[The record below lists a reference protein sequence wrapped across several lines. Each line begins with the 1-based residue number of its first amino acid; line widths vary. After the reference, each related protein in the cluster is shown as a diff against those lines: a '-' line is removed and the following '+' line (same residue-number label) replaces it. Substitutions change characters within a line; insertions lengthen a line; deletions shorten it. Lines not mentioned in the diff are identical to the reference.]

1 MAHRIFLTCFVSIA
15 MVLAVVPT
23 YSYATNIELR
33 AYINDSCIIADEP
46 FLVPAG
52 ADDASARM
60 APVFGV
66 FAAKLANALISGI
79 IEGASGGL
87 NKRGARKDTEYVTA
101 NNVNLFAADLSG
113 EPRVRINPQFGCA
126 TIVAGEIQ
134 PSAYDCTAE
143 YIPREVS
150 EEFLNRPQSE
160 WVTTRTDNSVE
171 NILKRANVCVLGDVR
186 SVFEA
191 RIVLSDDNT
200 AYRVDSA
207 GYKLNRLLDTKSKSA
222 KRNLFYTME
231 VVEPSPD
238 GDGRVITMTL
248 VDLGEVSA
256 GASSLGDIAL
266 SSDWLSLPEIP
277 TPVRQDFQTDTAVH
291 QEVYGKI
298 AALERVVARDSRYL
312 AGIEERAKTVEPEIR
327 SALQN
332 EITSVQIRLV
342 TSESMLEALRGEYQ
356 DLSDVDAQYM
366 PVTIRF
372 GITETRSES
381 KAMKQIAAAIE
392 ANSEMLANSA
402 AGMVGIDRSL
412 DSAFGD
418 SDIDALRADYFDA
431 IVALEIESPEPTDNA
446 EKLQTDLE
454 MAKQAYNV
462 ALIEAGLSPVE

>member
-1 MAHRIFLTCFVSIA
+1 MTHRIFLTYFISVA
-15 MVLAVVPT
+15 MVLAAVPT
-23 YSYATNIELR
+23 YSYAANIESR

-46 FLVPAG
+46 FLLPET
-52 ADDASARM
+52 ADDTSARM

-66 FAAKLANALISGI
+66 FAAKVANALISGI
-79 IEGASGGL
+79 IQGASGGL

-101 NNVNLFAADLSG
+101 NNVNLFTADLSG
-113 EPRVRINPQFGCA
+113 EPRIRINPQFGCA
-126 TIVAGEIQ
+126 TIVAGEVQ
-134 PSAYDCTAE
+134 PSAYDCTTE

-150 EEFLNRPQSE
+150 AEFLTRPQSE
-160 WVTTRTDNSVE
+160 WVTSRTDNSVE
-171 NILKRANVCVLGDVR
+171 NILKRANVCIVGEVR

-191 RIVLSDDNT
+191 RIVLSDDIT

-207 GYKLNRLLDTKSKSA
+207 GFTLNRLLETNSKSA

-231 VVEPSPD
+231 VVEPSAD
-238 GDGRVITMTL
+238 GDGRVMTMAL

-256 GASSLGDIAL
+256 GDSSLGDIAL
-266 SSDWLSLPEIP
+266 SSDWLLVPQVP
-277 TPVRQDFQTDTAVH
+277 TLAREDFQTDTAVH

-312 AGIEERAKTVEPEIR
+312 AGIEERANSVEPEVR
-327 SALQN
+327 AALQ
-332 EITSVQIRLV
+332 EEMTTVQIRLV
-342 TSESMLEALRGEYQ
+342 TSGSMLEALRGEYQ
-356 DLSDVDAQYM
+356 DLPEIDAQYM

-402 AGMVGIDRSL
+402 AGVIGVERSL

-418 SDIDALRADYFDA
+418 SEFDALRADYLPA
-431 IVALEIESPEPTDNA
+431 V
-446 EKLQTDLE
+446 
-454 MAKQAYNV
+454 
-462 ALIEAGLSPVE
+462 

>member
-1 MAHRIFLTCFVSIA
+1 MTHRIFLTYFISVA
-15 MVLAVVPT
+15 MVLAAVPT
-23 YSYATNIELR
+23 YSYAANIESR

-46 FLVPAG
+46 FLLPET
-52 ADDASARM
+52 ADDTSARM

-66 FAAKLANALISGI
+66 FAAKVANALISGI
-79 IEGASGGL
+79 IQGASGGL

-101 NNVNLFAADLSG
+101 NNVNLFTADLSG
-113 EPRVRINPQFGCA
+113 EPRIRINPQFGCA
-126 TIVAGEIQ
+126 TIVAGEVQ
-134 PSAYDCTAE
+134 PSAYDCTTE

-150 EEFLNRPQSE
+150 AEFLTRPQSE
-160 WVTTRTDNSVE
+160 WVTSRTDNSVE
-171 NILKRANVCVLGDVR
+171 NILKRANVCIVGEVR

-191 RIVLSDDNT
+191 RIVLSDDIT

-207 GYKLNRLLDTKSKSA
+207 GFTLNRLLETNSKSA

-231 VVEPSPD
+231 VVEPSAD
-238 GDGRVITMTL
+238 GDGRVMTMAL

-256 GASSLGDIAL
+256 GDSSLGDIAL
-266 SSDWLSLPEIP
+266 SSDWLLVPQVP
-277 TPVRQDFQTDTAVH
+277 TLAREDFQTDTAVH

-312 AGIEERAKTVEPEIR
+312 AGIEERANSVEPEVR
-327 SALQN
+327 AALQ
-332 EITSVQIRLV
+332 EEMTTVQIRLV
-342 TSESMLEALRGEYQ
+342 TSGSMLEALRGEYQ
-356 DLSDVDAQYM
+356 DLPEIDAQYM

-402 AGMVGIDRSL
+402 AGVIGVERSL

-418 SDIDALRADYFDA
+418 SEFDALRADYFDA
-431 IVALEIESPEPTDNA
+431 VVALEIESPGSTDEA

-462 ALIEAGLSPVE
+462 ALIEADLSPVE